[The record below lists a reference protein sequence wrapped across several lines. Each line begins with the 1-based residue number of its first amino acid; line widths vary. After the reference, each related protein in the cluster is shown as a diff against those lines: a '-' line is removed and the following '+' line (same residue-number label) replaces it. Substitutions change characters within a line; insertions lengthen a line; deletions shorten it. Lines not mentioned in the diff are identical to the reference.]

1 MRVER
6 RRRPGIGG
14 AVAVATAIAAAAF
27 STASSQQAQLLR
39 TEDALVA
46 IFALQTEIEVEER
59 LMARQEEKYEVNVQR
74 RALLR
79 DRLDLLYD
87 ELELL
92 FLKER
97 AARAGEPVEEEEGG
111 PSPGE
116 VLRLAEEKED
126 EIRALEMTEAGARD
140 EGRQIREEV
149 RRIQER
155 IKILNEKQASLRV
168 RMPEDRDSVT
178 GLWDIRLLPSG
189 DRGVFALWQSG
200 TLVSGQY
207 VLDGPFL
214 GSLEGTL
221 INRQLLVRRID
232 SSLGRTM
239 ELSGYLAEDGRT
251 VHGTWENYD
260 LSSGKAPRGSW
271 SATKRSSTP
280 SAATPPQGEAP

>member
-1 MRVER
+1 MRMGR
-6 RRRPGIGG
+6 RRRRGIGG
-14 AVAVATAIAAAAF
+14 AVAAAVAAAAF
-27 STASSQQAQLLR
+27 STASSQQAQILR

-59 LMARQEEKYEVNVQR
+59 LMTRQEQKYEVNVQR
-74 RALLR
+74 RVLLR

-97 AARAGEPVEEEEGG
+97 AVRAGQPASEEDGG
-111 PSPGE
+111 TPPGE
-116 VLRLAEEKED
+116 ILRQAEEKED

-140 EGRQIREEV
+140 EGRRIREEV
-149 RRIQER
+149 RKIQER
-155 IKILNEKQASLRV
+155 IKILSEKQASLRV
-168 RMPEDRDSVT
+168 RMPDDSDSVT
-178 GLWDIRLLPSG
+178 GLWDIRFLPSG

-232 SSLGRTM
+232 SSLGRTGT
-239 ELSGYLAEDGRT
+239 LSGYLTEDGQT
-251 VHGTWENYD
+251 LQGTWDNYD

-280 SAATPPQGEAP
+280 SAATSPQGEAP